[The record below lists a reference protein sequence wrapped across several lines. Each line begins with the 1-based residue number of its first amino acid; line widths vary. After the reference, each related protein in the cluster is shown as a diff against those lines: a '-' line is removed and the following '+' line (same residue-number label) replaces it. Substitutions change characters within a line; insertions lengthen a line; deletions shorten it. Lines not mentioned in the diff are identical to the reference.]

1 MLDLRRLRIFVAV
14 AEGGSFT
21 AAAESL
27 YLTQSA
33 VSQQVSVLEREA
45 GVALFRRLPRG
56 VELTPA
62 GELLLRRARGLFAEV
77 YSTEQALRRYGD
89 STQEVRLGSFASAGA
104 DLLPQ
109 ALRTF
114 AQRRPGVHV
123 ELRWGLP
130 QTRTLAMLRDGEL
143 HLLLIWDYDFD
154 PLPVDPG
161 FRQLQLQTDPM
172 VAVVPIDH
180 PCSGQEKISLTELAG
195 ERWIARS
202 HRPPYDNDAYAKM
215 LRIAG
220 VEPDIVFRTDDFQSL
235 QGLVAAGFGVS
246 LAPLLSVTPHRK
258 DVALLPFSNPSF
270 ARRVTVLILPET
282 EQSETITE
290 LIELLREPTRDAD

>member
-1 MLDLRRLRIFVAV
+1 MLDLRRLKIFAAV

-33 VSQQVSVLEREA
+33 VSQQISLLEREA
-45 GVALFRRLPRG
+45 GVTLFRRLPRG

-62 GELLLRRARGLFAEV
+62 GELLLRRAQRLFDEV
-77 YSTEQALRRYGD
+77 HSTEQALRRYGD

-104 DLLPQ
+104 ELLPQ
-109 ALRTF
+109 ALRAY
-114 AQRRPGVHV
+114 AQRRPDVHV

-130 QTRTLAMLRDGEL
+130 QARTLAMLRDGEL
-143 HLLLIWDYDFD
+143 HLLLIWDYNFD
-154 PLPVDPG
+154 PLPVDPA
-161 FRQLQLQTDPM
+161 FRQLHLQDDPM
-172 VAVVPIDH
+172 VAVLPADH
-180 PCSGQEKISLTELAG
+180 PCADQPHIALAELAG

-202 HRPPYDNDAYAKM
+202 HRPPYDNDAFANM

-246 LAPLLSVTPHRK
+246 LAPMLSVTPSRS
-258 DVALLPFSNPSF
+258 DVALLPISSPSF
-270 ARRVTVLILPET
+270 ARRVWVLTRPET
-282 EQSETITE
+282 EQSESIAE
-290 LIELLREPTRDAD
+290 LIELLREAARDTD